1 MVCEMRQG
9 WSERSMRADMEAT
22 GKRAS
27 QYKWQMLTP
36 CWDED
41 SRDELLHRQPDSATY
56 LLSLD
61 ELELAS
67 PTSTGS
73 MPGAPTLDCLTP
85 PKLDSEEDD
94 E

>member
-1 MVCEMRQG
+1 
-9 WSERSMRADMEAT
+9 MRADMEAT

-27 QYKWQMLTP
+27 QYKWKMISP

-41 SRDELLHRQPDSATY
+41 SRDELVQRQSDSATY

-61 ELELAS
+61 ELALGS
-67 PTSTGS
+67 TTSSTGS
-73 MPGAPTLDCLTP
+73 LPGLPMIDRLAATP
-85 PKLDSEEDD
+85 LDSEEDH